1 MIKSKNLPLETIA
14 HRQSLMMPMGTT
26 FEQSKKPLIGI
37 LNAWNEMNPGHYHFK
52 ELIKEVK
59 RGIEENGG
67 LAVEIPV
74 LGYCDGMCSNQFGD
88 LYTLPGRDLLASE
101 IEVNAEINC
110 FDGMVMLGSC
120 DKIVPGMLMGAV
132 RVNIPTI
139 LLTGGY
145 MNPGNFKGEEVT
157 VSEILS
163 YYPQMLEGK
172 KSESEF
178 KQLIIQACPNVGACP
193 FLGTA
198 HTMCA
203 MAEIFGLSLPG
214 NMSLSSTSVTL
225 RDYAYSVGRIIMRAV
240 EKELTPYK
248 IVTEKSFINAIT
260 ILMAFGG
267 STNAIIHLQAIA
279 AERSIDLDLKVF
291 DEISRRTPYICS
303 LRPASKYTM
312 RDFEESGGLLKILF
326 NLKSLLN
333 LEEMNIEGKKLK
345 EILNSI
351 TGDEEGNNQE
361 IKRRNLIKSLKDP
374 YYSEGGIAILYGNL
388 AENGSV
394 IKYPSMDPSMYKF
407 RGPAKVYNSQKE
419 ALDGLYKGEIKEGN
433 VVVIRYE
440 GPKGGPGMQH
450 LETIKAAICGKKLE
464 KSIALITDG
473 RFSGATRGPAVG
485 HIDPEAYNG
494 GLIAYLKDGDIVG
507 INVYE
512 RKLYAELSEKEIVRR
527 KAIKNLEKEKTSK
540 LTKFSNSSWL
550 KIYQKLVCPTSKGA
564 RISIE

>member
-14 HRQSLMMPMGTT
+14 HRQSLMMPMGITL
-26 FEQSKKPLIGI
+26 EQSKKPLIGI
-37 LNAWNEMNPGHYHFK
+37 MNAWNEMNPGHYHFK

-74 LGYCDGMCSNQFGD
+74 LGYCDGMCSNHFGD

-120 DKIVPGMLMGAV
+120 DKIIPGMLMGAL

-172 KSESEF
+172 ISESEF

-203 MAEIFGLSLPG
+203 MAEILGLSLPG
-214 NMSLSSTSVTL
+214 NTSLSSTSATI
-225 RDYAYSVGRIIMRAV
+225 RDYAYRAGRVIMKAV

-248 IVTEKSFINAIT
+248 IVTEKSFTNAIT
-260 ILMAFGG
+260 SLMAFGG
-267 STNAIIHLQAIA
+267 STNTIIHLQAIA
-279 AERSIDLDLKVF
+279 AERSIDLDLRIF

-303 LRPASKYTM
+303 LKPASKYTM
-312 RDFEESGGLLKILF
+312 RDFEEAGGLLKMLF
-326 NLKSLLN
+326 NLEPLLN
-333 LEEMNIEGKKLK
+333 LEEINVEGKKLK

-351 TGDEEGNNQE
+351 SEDKKRNNQE
-361 IKRRNLIKSLKDP
+361 IKGENLIKNLKDP
-374 YYSEGGIAILYGNL
+374 YYSEGGIAVLYGNL
-388 AENGSV
+388 AENGAV
-394 IKYPSMDPSMYKF
+394 IKYSSMAPSMYKF

-419 ALDGLYKGEIKEGN
+419 ALDGLYQGEIKEGN
-433 VVVIRYE
+433 VVVVRYE

-450 LETIKAAICGKKLE
+450 LETIMAAICGKKLE

-494 GLIAYLKDGDIVG
+494 GLIAYLKEGDTIN

-512 RKLYAELSEKEIVRR
+512 RKLSVELSEKEIIRR
-527 KAIKNLEKEKTSK
+527 KSIKNLEKREASN
-540 LTKFSNSSWL
+540 LNNSSWL
-550 KIYQKLVCPTSKGA
+550 KIYQKLVGPTSKGA
-564 RISIE
+564 RMSTD